1 MDRRGFVKVC
11 AGSAAL
17 ALVDWERMAV
27 AASFESFPPAKLT
40 NKFGA
45 PLKGAEIPTNEAMVF
60 SYPVAGVPCFL
71 INLGERPVPSGQAL
85 KNEDGEYQ
93 WKGGVGPKGQFVAFV
108 AICTHQL
115 SYPQPEV
122 SYLRYAAEGSELAG
136 GPGKIV
142 CCAHASVFEPGE
154 GARVVSGPATM
165 PLLPVSLVYDPVSDE
180 LSADGIMGMDYIKR
194 FFNTFKGDLNA
205 RYGRGGYRLDVG
217 NKTACVPL
225 SQYSGAVPAC

>member
-1 MDRRGFVKVC
+1 MDRRGFVKLC

-17 ALVDWERMAV
+17 AMADWNELVLAGG
-27 AASFESFPPAKLT
+27 FESFPPAKLT

-45 PLKGAEIPTNEAMVF
+45 PLKASEITAKEAMVF

-71 INLGERPVPSGQAL
+71 INLGDKSSKSNVPL
-85 KNEDGEYQ
+85 KGEGGDYA
-93 WKGGVGPKGQFVAFV
+93 WNGGVGPKGQFVAFV

-122 SYLRYAAEGSELAG
+122 SYLRFAAEGSELAG

-142 CCAHASVFEPGE
+142 CCAHASVFDPTE
-154 GARVVSGPATM
+154 GARVVSGPATL
-165 PLLPVSLVYDPVSDE
+165 PLLPIRLVYDPVSDE
-180 LSADGIMGMDYIKR
+180 LAADGIMGMDFIKR
-194 FFNTFKGDLNA
+194 FFSTYKADLNA

-217 NKTACVPL
+217 GKTACVPL
-225 SQYSGAVPAC
+225 SQYSGVVPAC

>member
-11 AGSAAL
+11 AGGAAL
-17 ALVDWERMAV
+17 ALANWDQMAV
-27 AASFESFPPAKLT
+27 AANFESFPPAKLT

-71 INLGERPVPSGQAL
+71 INLGDRPSQSDLAL
-85 KNEDGEYQ
+85 KNEDGDYK

-122 SYLRYAAEGSELAG
+122 TYLRYAADVSGLAG
-136 GPGKIV
+136 APGKIV
-142 CCAHASVFEPGE
+142 CCAHASVFEPTE
-154 GARVVSGPATM
+154 GAKVVSGPATM
-165 PLLPVSLVYDPVSDE
+165 PLLPISLVYDPVSDE
-180 LSADGIMGMDYIKR
+180 LTADGIMGMEYIKR
-194 FFNTFKGDLNA
+194 FFKTFKGDLNA

-217 NKTACVPL
+217 NKTACIPL
-225 SQYSGAVPAC
+225 SKYSEIVPAC